1 MVFLSVGRSF
11 RPLITQTE
19 FSSSRN
25 RISVFEFL
33 LRWFLLDKIIQIL
46 LEIRNLA
53 HWICPKMLL
62 HLKILPENFR
72 GGTGFGVFDVRKV
85 GFLIFSSKKS
95 EILFLLDGNPV
106 CVRSGLRAFVIVQ
119 QKSEYRIIRLSDY
132 FEFSMLSRRGIRGPI
147 IKNQWDPGSKN
158 WKTGGKRYNR
168 LESCYPMPLL
178 GSSPTSVVPE
188 GKLIIGAERQ

>member
-106 CVRSGLRAFVIVQ
+106 CVRSGLSVRFGCLTGLFLLFVKMRLFYLSLRSNFSSQVCLKRIWVDWMLKEPGR
-119 QKSEYRIIRLSDY
+119 KSAY
-132 FEFSMLSRRGIRGPI
+132 
-147 IKNQWDPGSKN
+147 
-158 WKTGGKRYNR
+158 
-168 LESCYPMPLL
+168 
-178 GSSPTSVVPE
+178 
-188 GKLIIGAERQ
+188 KL